1 MVTGPVKTRIG
12 DLCSDGK
19 TAPPAFV
26 GSRFELPGTFL
37 REPGNT
43 VVSHV
48 LPGSGTGAALLD
60 VRARMMALP
69 HAHHFAFTAPT
80 SLHMTVAQ
88 GVLET
93 RRVPGYW
100 PQGVGLDVPVDAITA
115 LYLER
120 FASVTDQG
128 HFEVRVKDL
137 TPYGLVVAGATPDD
151 ENTLRQWRDHLVGPF
166 GYRHPDH
173 DTYEF
178 HITFAYLGKWLP
190 PEAIDPYA
198 EALQAM
204 LLELQRSNPVLEL
217 DRPALC
223 SFEDMNH
230 FEPLLYLRQ
239 AG

>member
-1 MVTGPVKTRIG
+1 MATGPVKTRIG

-19 TAPPAFV
+19 KGPPPFV
-26 GSRFELPGTFL
+26 GSRFELPDTFL

-43 VVSHV
+43 VVSH
-48 LPGSGTGAALLD
+48 LPPGSGTEAALLD

-69 HAHHFAFTAPT
+69 YAHHFAFTAPA

-88 GVLET
+88 GVLES
-93 RRVPGYW
+93 RRLPGYW
-100 PQGVGLDVPVDAITA
+100 PQGVDLEAPVEAVTA

-120 FASVTDQG
+120 FAGVEDQG
-128 HFEVRVKDL
+128 QFAVRATEL

-151 ENTLRQWRDHLVGPF
+151 ETTLRRWRDHLVKPF

-190 PEAIDPYA
+190 PAAIDPYA
-198 EALQAM
+198 EALQTM
-204 LLELQRSNPVLEL
+204 LSDLKRSNPVLEL
-217 DRPALC
+217 DPPALC